1 MVFRARLVI
10 FFGSSKSASGDCAGR
25 ESQASAMNPTVMALR
40 KGGIRYDSGTDLV
53 RKTLSASASDSG
65 LAQIVQVRVVP

>member
-1 MVFRARLVI
+1 MLGARVP
-10 FFGSSKSASGDCAGR
+10 AG
-25 ESQASAMNPTVMALR
+25 AMNPKVMALR

-53 RKTLSASASDSG
+53 RKTMSASASDSG

>member
-1 MVFRARLVI
+1 
-10 FFGSSKSASGDCAGR
+10 
-25 ESQASAMNPTVMALR
+25 
-40 KGGIRYDSGTDLV
+40 V